1 MGQKDRL
8 ADGRLTRDRGQR
20 EATIDQL
27 DAKILTRLEDD
38 GRIPFRQMAQE
49 FHASTSTISARV
61 SRLEEAGVITGY
73 SVNVNFDA
81 LGYDLTAIVDVLV
94 SKGKLPETEAEIANL
109 PGVCM
114 VYDVTG
120 ESDCIVIAK
129 FKKREELGRFTKL
142 LLAMPFVE
150 RSNTHV
156 ALSIVKES
164 LRIPLQNSPLRD

>member
-1 MGQKDRL
+1 MGQKGRL
-8 ADGRLTRDRGQR
+8 ADKRSTSDRGR
-20 EATIDQL
+20 RGAIIDQL
-27 DAKILTRLEDD
+27 DTMILTRLEDD
-38 GRIPFRQMAQE
+38 GRIPFRQMAAE

-81 LGYDLTAIVDVLV
+81 LGYDLTAVVDVRV
-94 SKGKLPETEAEIANL
+94 SKGKLSQMEAEIANL

-120 ESDCIVIAK
+120 DSDCIVIAK
-129 FKKREELGRFTKL
+129 FRKREDLSKFAKL

-150 RSNTHV
+150 HSNTHV
-156 ALSIVKES
+156 VLSTVKES
-164 LRIPLQNSPLRD
+164 LRIPLQSSPLRS